1 VGLHLARWLDRR
13 HESSRPA
20 NRKHRLGLHDLARGT
35 TSPFT
40 FDADAR
46 FPIWSPD
53 GARIVFLATPK
64 NGQRGMNVKSS
75 SGRGVEQA
83 LADSASHRPTDWSR
97 DGRYIIAEAVAGG
110 IWVHPQSGDKKPYS
124 YLHSQFRE
132 AEAKL
137 SPDGKWLAYRSNE
150 SKRQEVYVVSFPT
163 SDAKFQISTNGGRIP
178 VWSRDGREL
187 CFISADDKM
196 MAVKINTVGGKFQ
209 ASVPQPLFDV
219 RLGNN
224 PNFDVSKD
232 GRFLIPAVVNEPE
245 NEQMTVVLNW
255 QAGLKK

>member
-1 VGLHLARWLDRR
+1 
-13 HESSRPA
+13 
-20 NRKHRLGLHDLARGT
+20 
-35 TSPFT
+35 
-40 FDADAR
+40 
-46 FPIWSPD
+46 
-53 GARIVFLATPK
+53 
-64 NGQRGMNVKSS
+64 MKSS
-75 SGRGVEQA
+75 SGTGVEQVIE
-83 LADSASHRPTDWSR
+83 DSPNRRPTDWSR
-97 DGRYIIAEAVAGG
+97 DGRYLFAETTSGG
-110 IWVHPQSGDKKPYS
+110 IWVHPQFGDKKPYS

-132 AEAKL
+132 GEAKL
-137 SPDGKWLAYRSNE
+137 SPDGKWLAYTSAE
-150 SKRQEVYVVSFPT
+150 SKQLEVYVVSFPT
-163 SDAKFQISTNGGRIP
+163 PDAKFQISTKGGRIP

-187 CFISADDKM
+187 YFISGDSKM
-196 MAVKINTVGGKFQ
+196 MAVNINTVGGKFQ